1 MLNQEIHTR
10 NVTEIMI
17 RIQDCTSK
25 KIPEDDVDVQR
36 ARAKVAMLGI
46 GHKKPYRIKIILYIV
61 IMLFQKRILCTQFD
75 TYVFFLLKQRQ
86 CNY

>member
-46 GHKKPYRIKIILYIV
+46 GHNKPYRIKIILYIT
-61 IMLFQKRILCTQFD
+61 IMLLQKHLVHSIR
-75 TYVFFLLKQRQ
+75 YVRFLFIKAKTM
-86 CNY
+86 

>member
-25 KIPEDDVDVQR
+25 RIPEDDVDVQR

-46 GHKKPYRIKIILYIV
+46 GKKKTL
-61 IMLFQKRILCTQFD
+61 
-75 TYVFFLLKQRQ
+75 
-86 CNY
+86 